1 MIERSDSDREK
12 AARTSEAAVT
22 ALEVDVWFV
31 REILPLE
38 SALMEYLQ
46 HNWRNQSDIYD
57 LRQEVYIRLYEAAL
71 KEIPARPKQFLFAV
85 ARNFL
90 INRVR
95 DEQIV
100 PIEAVADLEA
110 LEIAADTPTADRAL
124 LARDEL
130 RQLQAALDRLSPR
143 CREAVVLARI
153 EGLSRNEIAV
163 RMGVAESAVSKYLST
178 GIRKLVEVFYGEPK
192 TVRRQA

>member
-12 AARTSEAAVT
+12 AARTSAAAVA
-22 ALEVDVWFV
+22 ALEVDAWFV

-46 HNWRNQSDIYD
+46 HNWRNRSDIYD
-57 LRQEVYIRLYEAAL
+57 FRQEVYIRLYEAAL
-71 KEIPARPKQFLFAV
+71 KEIPGRPKQFLFAI

-95 DEQIV
+95 HEQIV

-110 LEIAADTPTADRAL
+110 LEIAADMPTADRAL

-130 RQLQAALDRLSPR
+130 RQLQAALDHLSPR

-153 EGLSRNEIAV
+153 EGLSRNEIAI

-192 TVRRQA
+192 TVRRKA